1 MLTFFFSPFD
11 TDTERATEISTGG
24 EGSAFVLAKLGD
36 GAASSTWT
44 SWVFSVGK
52 GRECGCGCE
61 LGLGLGFGF
70 GFVLGDTGE
79 VFLDGDTSLSS
90 GESTGDDAGESVLAY
105 SAFCLP
111 PCAIDNS
118 EI

>member
-52 GRECGCGCE
+52 GRE
-61 LGLGLGFGF
+61 LGLGLGF